1 MEPDKFKMENLKKLR
16 ELKNITQT
24 KVAVDVEISQEL
36 VSQYELGKSKPTIEN
51 LIKLANYFNCSTD
64 YLLSITDVPTRIKNI
79 EKQDIEIA
87 NIIEQYKTLSNE
99 NKEHLKS
106 YLHHLTI
113 ENK

>member
-16 ELKNITQT
+16 EQKNITQT
-24 KVAVDVEISQEL
+24 KVSVDIEISQEL

-64 YLLSITDVPTRIKNI
+64 YLLGLTDISTKINNI
-79 EKQDIEIA
+79 DKQNIEIA

-106 YLHHLTI
+106 YLNHLTI

>member
-1 MEPDKFKMENLKKLR
+1 MKPDKFKMENLKKLR
-16 ELKNITQT
+16 EQKNITQT
-24 KVAVDVEISQEL
+24 KLSVNIEISQEL

-64 YLLSITDVPTRIKNI
+64 YLLGITDIPTRIKNI
-79 EKQDIEIA
+79 EKQDIEIL

-106 YLHHLTI
+106 YLNHLASKD
-113 ENK
+113 N